1 MFKEGSATDGNA
13 KVTVSASSKSDNIKN
28 IWDAGNAFAATNEV
42 FLFAAA
48 DDDYTGT
55 AAGTGVPNYLLGKT
69 FMDYTVPPAAQVID
83 LEDLQTLAAVSD
95 ADPSGW
101 DIFGTN
107 KDFEAA
113 EAVAAVIRTQ
123 QPAAALFNT
132 GADLQVSEDE
142 AFYMSLAF
150 EEDKYGSALADYA
163 RLFPGMR
170 IPFLGQEMVVVKL
183 DTDDDLVILGKEVY
197 DGVVKQRGDN
207 YDLGNGYAVKVNNVL
222 TQGAAYKAD
231 VQLLKDGKV
240 VASKFDTIDGN
251 GNQITIVYKDIGIV
265 VNDAWEDIGG
275 NYGFAEMVITKDV
288 VTLELGEEYINDW
301 EAYAVRATAAGLI
314 ESDSATSTAAVP
326 VVGIAL
332 KYVGDDVDKI
342 RKDKTFSIANY
353 AKLDFDEDSGDMAV
367 QFLMDDAKDVTLSIG
382 QKVSVLNAEIK
393 LNELMADAKQS
404 VPMTA
409 PIAKLDAE
417 ASLSAANKDLILV
430 GGPVVNTLAKELAD
444 KGLIAIDNASPAT
457 LAVAK
462 GAANGK
468 DVLVVAGGDRDKTA
482 AAATALI
489 AML

>member
-1 MFKEGSATDGNA
+1 MAMSMKKIGAIAVGGAMVASALATGALAAEKVGDVDAFAANAVTNGNVNVDIVVGSNAAAKDVVSAANIAAKVGSLMFKEGSATDGNA

-251 GNQITIVYKDIGIV
+251 GNQITIVYKDI
-265 VNDAWEDIGG
+265 A
-275 NYGFAEMVITKDV
+275 F
-288 VTLELGEEYINDW
+288 
-301 EAYAVRATAAGLI
+301 
-314 ESDSATSTAAVP
+314 
-326 VVGIAL
+326 
-332 KYVGDDVDKI
+332 
-342 RKDKTFSIANY
+342 
-353 AKLDFDEDSGDMAV
+353 
-367 QFLMDDAKDVTLSIG
+367 
-382 QKVSVLNAEIK
+382 
-393 LNELMADAKQS
+393 
-404 VPMTA
+404 
-409 PIAKLDAE
+409 
-417 ASLSAANKDLILV
+417 
-430 GGPVVNTLAKELAD
+430 
-444 KGLIAIDNASPAT
+444 
-457 LAVAK
+457 
-462 GAANGK
+462 
-468 DVLVVAGGDRDKTA
+468 
-482 AAATALI
+482 
-489 AML
+489 